1 MEMLTVSSSPSNVTP
16 SSPSNVAANNGFGH
30 GDVWVDMQ
38 GNPAHQAGGR
48 PAIDNALGHVAVKG
62 VLGGHSGIHR

>member
-1 MEMLTVSSSPSNVTP
+1 MYEPKAVFNPATGIT
-16 SSPSNVAANNGFGH
+16 ANYFGPYGPDGYGH

-38 GNPAHQAGGR
+38 GNPTHQAGGR